1 MSKAGRVEGRNR
13 QATASMGASM
23 GASASWVA
31 GALISALVWALATAG
46 AASAS
51 NAAETAKTKA
61 ARDLSPLELAAR
73 IDAVLAAA
81 WQAEGVA
88 PAPPADD
95 AEFLRRASLDIIGK
109 IPAASEVRA
118 FLGDRSP
125 DKRSRLVESLLAR
138 GGYANHFANLWRE
151 LLLPGANTSAETR
164 ALAPPLEAW
173 LRLRFAEDTPYDRL
187 VLELLTPAAMAPAAL
202 GVAQPASAAPS
213 PLAFFQVN
221 EYKPENLAAN
231 ASRIFLGTQ
240 VQCAQCH
247 DHPFARWKRQ
257 EFWALAAFFSG
268 SSVVAQAQPPV
279 DPNDA
284 DAETLQPVG
293 LVASAEGK
301 LAIQIPDTDLIAEA
315 RFLDGT
321 APEFRAGEDS
331 RLPLARWLTSRDNPY
346 FARALVNRLWE
357 HFLGRGFVDP
367 VDDLDE
373 ANPASHAEL
382 FDEIAAQF
390 AYRQYDIKY
399 LVRAITATRA
409 YQLSSQ
415 SGGAGQ
421 DDSRLFARMPLRR
434 MSPEQLYDSLVQATG
449 FRDATSQAQANVL
462 QIDDTAQARLKSLF
476 ADQTS
481 RRSESQTS
489 ILQALSLM
497 NGALVSDATSLER
510 SELLSAVAEM
520 PFLDSAARV
529 ETLYLAALGRFP
541 GEAEQKLMLD
551 FLAERGAKVGEKRAL
566 ADIFWALLNSAEFIL
581 NH

>member
-1 MSKAGRVEGRNR
+1 MSHAGRAKGPSRR
-13 QATASMGASM
+13 ATALGGAIFT
-23 GASASWVA
+23 VA
-31 GALISALVWALATAG
+31 RGLIWMLGPALTLAG
-46 AASAS
+46 VGSLCC
-51 NAAETAKTKA
+51 AAEAGKPSPTRDMSA
-61 ARDLSPLELAAR
+61 AELAAR
-73 IDAVLAAA
+73 IDEVLAAG
-81 WQAEGVA
+81 WQAAGVA

-95 AEFLRRASLDIIGK
+95 AEFLRRASLDLIGK
-109 IPAASEVRA
+109 IPAVSEVRS
-118 FLGDRSP
+118 FLADRSP

-164 ALAPPLEAW
+164 VLAPPLEAW
-173 LRLRFAEDTPYDRL
+173 LRLRFAEETPYDRL
-187 VLELLTPAAMAPAAL
+187 VLELLTPAAMTPTAA

-221 EYKPENLAAN
+221 EFKPENLAAN
-231 ASRIFLGTQ
+231 TSRIFLGTQ

-268 SSVVAQAQPPV
+268 SSVVAQMQTPV
-279 DPNDA
+279 DA
-284 DAETLQPVG
+284 DAEQPPPAA
-293 LVASAEGK
+293 LVSSVDGK
-301 LAIQIPDTDLIAEA
+301 LTISIPDTELTAEA

-321 APEFRAGEDS
+321 APQFRAGEDT

-373 ANPASHAEL
+373 ANPASHPEL
-382 FDEIAAQF
+382 FDEIARQF

-399 LVRAITATRA
+399 LVRTITATRA
-409 YQLSSQ
+409 YQLSSH
-415 SGGAGQ
+415 SAGGQ
-421 DDSRLFARMPLRR
+421 DDSRHFARMPLRR

-462 QIDDTAQARLKSLF
+462 VIDDTAQARLKSLF

-481 RRSESQTS
+481 RRSDSQTS

-510 SELLSAVAEM
+510 SELLAAVAEM

-529 ETLYLAALGRFP
+529 ETLYLAALGRVP
-541 GEAEQKLMLD
+541 SADERKLMQGY
-551 FLAERGAKVGEKRAL
+551 LAERSQKIGEQQAL

>member
-1 MSKAGRVEGRNR
+1 MPYAGRVNTRAIAAIGLL
-13 QATASMGASM
+13 A
-23 GASASWVA
+23 
-31 GALISALVWALATAG
+31 ALASG
-46 AASAS
+46 IGVRSKGE
-51 NAAETAKTKA
+51 AAETTQTSASD
-61 ARDLSPLELAAR
+61 DLDPVQLAAR
-73 IDAVLAAA
+73 IDAGLAAG
-81 WQAEGVA
+81 WRAEQVA

-109 IPAASEVRA
+109 IPAVSEVRA
-118 FLGDRSP
+118 FLADRSP
-125 DKRSRLVESLLAR
+125 DKRRRLVEQLLAR
-138 GGYANHFANLWRE
+138 GGYANHLANMWRE

-164 ALAPPLEAW
+164 ALAPQLEAW
-173 LRLRFAEDTPYDRL
+173 LRLRFAEETPYDRL
-187 VLELLTPAAMAPAAL
+187 VLELLTPAAMAPMQP
-202 GVAQPASAAPS
+202 GMAQPTSAAPS

-247 DHPFARWKRQ
+247 DHPFARWKQ
-257 EFWALAAFFSG
+257 QQFWALAAFFGG

-279 DPNDA
+279 DSNA
-284 DAETLQPVG
+284 DESTAQQTATIG
-293 LVASAEGK
+293 NADGK
-301 LAIQIPDTDLIAEA
+301 LTIKIPDTDLIAEA

-321 APEFRAGEDS
+321 SPKFRPGEDP
-331 RLPLARWLTSRDNPY
+331 RLPLARWMTSRDNPY
-346 FARALVNRLWE
+346 FARAAVNRLWE

-373 ANPASHAEL
+373 ANPASHPEL
-382 FDEIAAQF
+382 FDEIARQF
-390 AYRQYDIKY
+390 AYHDYDIKY
-399 LVRAITATRA
+399 LIRAITSTRA

-415 SGGAGQ
+415 SGGGAEEA
-421 DDSRLFARMPLRR
+421 RLFARMPLRR

-481 RRSESQTS
+481 RRSDSQTS

-497 NGALVSDATSLER
+497 NGSLVSDATSLER

-520 PFLDSAARV
+520 PFLDSAARI

-541 GEAEQKLMLD
+541 GEEERQLMQNY
-551 FLAERGAKVGEKRAL
+551 LAERGKTVGEKRAL
-566 ADIFWALLNSAEFIL
+566 ADVFWALLNSAEFVL

>member
-1 MSKAGRVEGRNR
+1 MPYAGRVNTRAIAAIGLL
-13 QATASMGASM
+13 A
-23 GASASWVA
+23 
-31 GALISALVWALATAG
+31 ALASG
-46 AASAS
+46 IGVRPKGE
-51 NAAETAKTKA
+51 AAEATKA
-61 ARDLSPLELAAR
+61 STADDLDPVQLAAR
-73 IDAVLAAA
+73 IDAALAAG
-81 WQAEGVA
+81 WRAEQVA

-118 FLGDRSP
+118 FLSDRSP
-125 DKRSRLVESLLAR
+125 DKRRRLVEQLLAR
-138 GGYANHFANLWRE
+138 GGYANHFANMWRE

-173 LRLRFAEDTPYDRL
+173 LRLRFAEETPYDRL
-187 VLELLTPAAMAPAAL
+187 VLELLTPAAMAPMQA
-202 GVAQPASAAPS
+202 GMAQPTSAAPS
-213 PLAFFQVN
+213 PLAFFQAN

-247 DHPFARWKRQ
+247 DHPFARWKQ
-257 EFWALAAFFSG
+257 QQFWALAAFFGG

-279 DPNDA
+279 DNNAVESTAQQAATISNA
-284 DAETLQPVG
+284 D
-293 LVASAEGK
+293 GK
-301 LAIQIPDTDLIAEA
+301 LTIKIPDTELVAEA

-321 APEFRAGEDS
+321 APKFRPGEDP
-331 RLPLARWLTSRDNPY
+331 RLPLARWMTSRDNPY
-346 FARALVNRLWE
+346 FARAAVNRLWE

-373 ANPASHAEL
+373 ANPPSHPEL
-382 FDEIAAQF
+382 FDEIARQF
-390 AYRQYDIKY
+390 AYHNYDVKY
-399 LVRAITATRA
+399 LIRAITATRA

-415 SGGAGQ
+415 SGAGA
-421 DDSRLFARMPLRR
+421 DEARLFARMPLRR

-462 QIDDTAQARLKSLF
+462 VVDDTAQARLKSLF

-481 RRSESQTS
+481 RRSDSQTS

-497 NGALVSDATSLER
+497 NGSLVSDATSLER

-520 PFLDSAARV
+520 PFLDSAARI

-541 GEAEQKLMLD
+541 GEDERQLMQNY
-551 FLAERGAKVGEKRAL
+551 LAERSKTVGEKRAL
-566 ADIFWALLNSAEFIL
+566 ADVFWALLNSAEFIL